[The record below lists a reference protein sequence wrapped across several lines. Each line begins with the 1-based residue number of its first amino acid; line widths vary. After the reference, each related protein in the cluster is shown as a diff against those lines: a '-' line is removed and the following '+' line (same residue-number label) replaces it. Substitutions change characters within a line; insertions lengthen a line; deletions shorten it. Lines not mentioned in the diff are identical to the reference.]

1 MLGLS
6 GLGTIQGGMAAF
18 ERAASAVS
26 GAANRATSDD
36 ASVPASDVS
45 DLTDAMVGMNLATH
59 AVRAGVA
66 VIRANDEML
75 GTMLDIY
82 A

>member
-1 MLGLS
+1 
-6 GLGTIQGGMAAF
+6 MAAF

-36 ASVPASDVS
+36 ASLSASASDVS
-45 DLTDAMVGMNLATH
+45 DLTDAMVGMNLATY

-75 GTMLDIY
+75 GCLLDIH